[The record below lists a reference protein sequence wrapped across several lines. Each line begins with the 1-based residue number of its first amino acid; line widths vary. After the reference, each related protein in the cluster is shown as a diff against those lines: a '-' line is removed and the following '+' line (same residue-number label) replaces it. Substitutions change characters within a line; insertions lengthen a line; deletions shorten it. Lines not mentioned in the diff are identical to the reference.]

1 MARKKYSNWD
11 LAYQKAWVHYWRRS
25 WYDNIIKGLKK

>member
-1 MARKKYSNWD
+1 MARKYSNWE
-11 LAYQKAWVHYWRRS
+11 LAFQKAWVHYWRRD

>member
-1 MARKKYSNWD
+1 MARKYSNWD
-11 LAYQKAWVHYWRRS
+11 LAYQNAWVHYWRRD

>member
-1 MARKKYSNWD
+1 MARKYSNWE
-11 LAYQKAWVHYWRRS
+11 LAFQKAWVHYWRRQ

>member
-1 MARKKYSNWD
+1 MARKYSNWE

-25 WYDNIIKGLKK
+25 WYNDIIKGLRK

>member
-1 MARKKYSNWD
+1 MARKYSNWEM
-11 LAYQKAWVHYWRRS
+11 AYQKAWVHYWRRQ

>member
-1 MARKKYSNWD
+1 MEKKYSNYEM
-11 LAYQKAWVHYWRRS
+11 AYQKAWVHYWRRQ